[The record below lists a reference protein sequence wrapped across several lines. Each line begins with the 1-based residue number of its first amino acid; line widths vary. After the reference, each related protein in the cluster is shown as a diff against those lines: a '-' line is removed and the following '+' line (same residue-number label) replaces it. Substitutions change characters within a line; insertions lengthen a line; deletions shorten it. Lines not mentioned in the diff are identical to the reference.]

1 MMVKDIALIKDG
13 CAVCSEMLKA
23 LLLHN
28 ATSDPENWIAILDAD
43 SGDPRLVKIEN
54 LFGLDIREI
63 SARGYAPVGI
73 INNVGFQYV
82 RDSEHAYVFVKKLK
96 R

>member
-1 MMVKDIALIKDG
+1 MIKDIALIKDG
-13 CAVCSEMLKA
+13 RAVCSEMLKA
-23 LLLHN
+23 LLLYN
-28 ATSDPENWIAILDAD
+28 AASDPEKWVAILDAD

-54 LFGLDIREI
+54 IFGLDIHEI

-73 INNVGFQYV
+73 INNIGFQFV
-82 RDSEHAYVFVKKLK
+82 RDVEHAYEFVKRLK